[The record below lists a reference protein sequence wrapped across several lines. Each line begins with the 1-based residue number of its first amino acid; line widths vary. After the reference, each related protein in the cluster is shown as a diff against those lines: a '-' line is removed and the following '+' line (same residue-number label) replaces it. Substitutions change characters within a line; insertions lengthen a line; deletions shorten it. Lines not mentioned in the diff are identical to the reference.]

1 MPKPSK
7 TKKKTKKT
15 AKTNSA
21 AAALSKYGNVSSSGL
36 KPDSATSMHMEAMG
50 MVDAEVDS
58 DGPVIVGDVVDIG
71 GAKRRRDEEE
81 EEVATEPPRRNTKK
95 PQKMSSGHSAGLQ
108 TGSEFNKKEAV
119 IKAKKAKEIAK
130 MVERG
135 ENNQASTVYRDE
147 SGKVIDK
154 ASEVAEERR
163 LTEIEK
169 IRAEAEAKEVRKGK
183 RQKEQEAD
191 LLKEAEFIAKEASS
205 TSSTTE
211 QKKIYKGPPGK
222 PNRFNIKPG
231 YRWDGVIRSN
241 DFEDRVMARGGERR
255 RKEEERYK
263 AATSDM

>member
-50 MVDAEVDS
+50 VVDAEEDS

-81 EEVATEPPRRNTKK
+81 EVATEPPRRKRRGSEDDDDEPPRRRRADSSDSDSPPRRKRVPSNSSDSDSPPRRKRAPSNSSNSSNSDSDSPPRRPGTKK

-163 LTEIEK
+163 
-169 IRAEAEAKEVRKGK
+169 
-183 RQKEQEAD
+183 
-191 LLKEAEFIAKEASS
+191 
-205 TSSTTE
+205 
-211 QKKIYKGPPGK
+211 
-222 PNRFNIKPG
+222 
-231 YRWDGVIRSN
+231 
-241 DFEDRVMARGGERR
+241 
-255 RKEEERYK
+255 
-263 AATSDM
+263 